1 MVRLGL
7 TVTTHR
13 PKHDDIDGRLFLI
26 FVAGGPLGNINASDI
41 RIQFSKY
48 FSTIRRQLTI
58 FFRQF
63 GKSQKTFSFLICN
76 KDNYFFLA
84 ELNYWYG
91 NRYFG

>member
-7 TVTTHR
+7 TVTAHR
-13 PKHDDIDGRLFLI
+13 SEQDDINDRSLI
-26 FVAGGPLGNINASDI
+26 IVANSVTGGPLGNINASDI

-48 FSTIRRQLTI
+48 SPTICRQLTI

-76 KDNYFFLA
+76 RNI
-84 ELNYWYG
+84 
-91 NRYFG
+91 